1 VSAITLKCVLDQTF
15 MAPFGCALF
24 YAVQGVLAGAPE
36 TVVPTLREKFVP
48 TMSVGVL
55 DSQGL
60 VL

>member
-1 VSAITLKCVLDQTF
+1 